1 LQKFVLSHKEKNF
14 LITTIIQL
22 LQQKGVELTVSAI
35 LVSSY
40 GENDQENQHL
50 FHGRVKPEMIDSV
63 QGALSLDWFR
73 P

>member
-1 LQKFVLSHKEKNF
+1 LQKFELSQKEKFF

-40 GENDQENQHL
+40 GKNDQEKQHL

-63 QGALSLDWFR
+63 KGALSLDWFR